1 MRTLELREAILDKA
15 DIGAIGEHLVTVELL
30 RRGIEVSVPVV
41 DRGIDLIAFKTAPLL
56 RAVPLQVKATPSANF
71 TIHRA
76 WEQIP
81 GLVLVYVFDVATRPI
96 FNIMDYADAFRLAS
110 SWTDLSDKV
119 AWNDPKRG
127 NHDWSSL
134 NAARRAEIARF
145 ADRWDLV
152 LDALAGK

>member
-1 MRTLELREAILDKA
+1 MRTLGPGEVSVDKS

-30 RRGIEVSVPVV
+30 RRGVEVSVPVV
-41 DRGIDLIAFKTAPLL
+41 DRGIDLIAFKPSPLF

-81 GLVLVYVFDVATRPI
+81 GLVLVYVFDVGTHPI
-96 FNIMDYADAFRLAS
+96 FNVMRYADALRLAS

-134 NAARRAEIARF
+134 NAARRAEVARF

-152 LDALAGK
+152 IDALRGE